1 MGERHWLLH
10 GSGLSLKSLRSV
22 PVVHCSDAW
31 GLVIDSGS
39 GWRFV
44 YSGDTRPSKALV
56 AAGRNATLLVHE
68 ATFGDDRAGD
78 AQRKRHCTR
87 AEALSVATQMR
98 AYRTMLTHLSQRY
111 NGAEFSRGGGPAA
124 WADRRSF
131 VAFDSLILNLA
142 DLPDL
147 PTYAPA
153 IATFFKR
160 QQLLVER
167 GRQADLAAQIAR
179 TARLEREIGMDMER
193 ERKKARAA
201 SPEILPLAPI
211 AYIPEVLDVLEQDPA
226 QDEI

>member
-1 MGERHWLLH
+1 
-10 GSGLSLKSLRSV
+10 
-22 PVVHCSDAW
+22 
-31 GLVIDSGS
+31 
-39 GWRFV
+39 
-44 YSGDTRPSKALV
+44 
-56 AAGRNATLLVHE
+56 
-68 ATFGDDRAGD
+68 
-78 AQRKRHCTR
+78 
-87 AEALSVATQMR
+87 
-98 AYRTMLTHLSQRY
+98 MLTHLSQRY

-142 DLPDL
+142 ALPDL

-193 ERKKARAA
+193 ERKKAR
-201 SPEILPLAPI
+201 LAT
-211 AYIPEVLDVLEQDPA
+211 LEQRQAQRVADQPA
-226 QDEI
+226 ESDDAVEVAVRSRESGAMRVAPASSLPYKERVLV